1 MRGRVDNC
9 PILVGSG
16 LVEEVDVGFLN
27 EDKVSF
33 LGVDLVEEI
42 QLGGEG
48 LVEILLPKA
57 DDGRVVGVV
66 HHEVNMESAL
76 S

>member
-1 MRGRVDNC
+1 MWGGVNDC

-16 LVEEVDVGFLN
+16 LIKEVDVGFLD
-27 EDKVSF
+27 EDEVGF

-48 LVEILLPKA
+48 LIEILLPKV
-57 DDGRVVGVV
+57 DDGHVVGVV

>member
-1 MRGRVDNC
+1 M
-9 PILVGSG
+9 
-16 LVEEVDVGFLN
+16 GFLD
-27 EDKVSF
+27 EDKVGF

-48 LVEILLPKA
+48 LIEILLPKA
-57 DDGRVVGVV
+57 DDGCVVGII